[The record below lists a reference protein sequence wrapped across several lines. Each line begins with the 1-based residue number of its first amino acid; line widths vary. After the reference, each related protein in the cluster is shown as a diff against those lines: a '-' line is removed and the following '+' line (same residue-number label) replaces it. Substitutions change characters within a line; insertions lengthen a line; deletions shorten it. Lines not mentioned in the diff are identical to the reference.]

1 MPDTS
6 VAEAMRKRRIGI
18 VSVWCNRGQAVVSRY
33 LRQIFV
39 DAGHEV
45 FVLARPTN
53 EAGPIKGHV
62 DVEDPI
68 WVVPNLTQGSAFDLK
83 QSEYVNW
90 ARENR
95 LEAVFCD
102 MNQQW
107 KEIQALRELGVKTI
121 GRFVW
126 ERMRPDQSKVMQ
138 KSFDVIYSLT
148 RCEQQRYAKDFGIN
162 SPYIQLGVFPDL
174 IGTSAK
180 KRSDAIW
187 FIFHG
192 GLQGPRK
199 PIEATIEAFTRVKS
213 PRARLLIKSQAV
225 RDDSEKVDLR
235 GDPRIVYHCEDM
247 PFHAYHEFFSSCH
260 VCLCPARWEG
270 LGVHLYEALAYGMP
284 VISNDIP
291 PINEVIVHG
300 KSGLLVK
307 SHQIG
312 ERPGG
317 VPTFDPDIDHLAQC
331 MEQLCDE
338 SRLAAMTRSTLAE
351 AERFDFERTRQD
363 FLKLLERILQG

>member
-1 MPDTS
+1 
-6 VAEAMRKRRIGI
+6 MRKRRIGI

-33 LRQIFV
+33 LRQILV
-39 DAGHEV
+39 EAGHEV

-62 DVEDPI
+62 DVEDPV

-83 QSEYVNW
+83 QSEYLSW
-90 ARENR
+90 ARDNR
-95 LEAVFCD
+95 LETVFCD

-107 KEIQALRELGVKTI
+107 KEMQALREIGVKTI

-148 RCEQQRYAKDFGIN
+148 RCEQERYAKDFGIA
-162 SPYIQLGVFPDL
+162 SPYVRLGVFPDL

-180 KRSDAIW
+180 KRSDGVW

-199 PIEATIEAFTRVKS
+199 PIEATIEAFTRVKAKH
-213 PRARLLIKSQAV
+213 ARLLLKSQAV
-225 RDDSEKVDLR
+225 REDSEQVDLR
-235 GDPRIVYHCEDM
+235 GDSRIQYLCEDL
-247 PFHAYHEFFSSCH
+247 PFDAYHELFSSCQ

-270 LGVHLYEALAYGMP
+270 LGVHLFEALAYGMP

-307 SHQIG
+307 SHRIG

-317 VPTFDPDIDHLAQC
+317 VPSFDPDIDHLAQC
-331 MEQLCDE
+331 IEEMCEE
-338 SRLAAMTRSTLAE
+338 RRLAELQASTAREADRLDFGQTR
-351 AERFDFERTRQD
+351 RD
-363 FLKLLERILQG
+363 FLELLERSLDS